1 MASATSRTA
10 RSTAVFGHRR
20 HRLDPADLA
29 DVLPGGG
36 LDLLG
41 RRSGLEAAEG
51 GDVPAHGRDTIEQRA
66 ASEPLRPLAQ
76 KRPSHVLTTGIGRF
90 ASLYS

>member
-1 MASATSRTA
+1 MASAISRTA
-10 RSTAVFGHRR
+10 CSTALFGHRR

-36 LDLLG
+36 FHLLG
-41 RRSGLEAAEG
+41 RRRGLEAAEG
-51 GDVPAHGRDTIEQRA
+51 GDVPAHGCDTTA
-66 ASEPLRPLAQ
+66 APGLLAQ

-90 ASLYS
+90 ALLYS